1 MWNFGSLISALST
14 EILSLSDGAGAFC
27 SGTLNISRICLMFV
41 KKKCHYYSYM
51 IKHLWPRHCSGY

>member
-41 KKKCHYYSYM
+41 KKKMSLLQLHDQTP
-51 IKHLWPRHCSGY
+51 LA